1 MNTFVADIITM
12 ITQIPVIIN
21 EPFTQELT
29 IEGSTKLKNFRTRPL
44 NGSDEMYLC
53 PWNPFP
59 FTNFLSENIS
69 EYAYYNNRLDI
80 SVQRVR
86 SINCTM
92 NLCEDGKN
100 TTTIRIFYY
109 NFLDINE
116 CAERCASGVFFLV
129 RVFLY
134 FSISCKI
141 RLIIKRL

>member
-59 FTNFLSENIS
+59 FTNFLSEPIS
-69 EYAYYNNRLDI
+69 EYAYYNNRLGI
-80 SVQRVR
+80 SVQRIR
-86 SINCTM
+86 SMNFTM

-100 TTTIRIFYY
+100 PTPIHYILLYY
-109 NFLDINE
+109 F
-116 CAERCASGVFFLV
+116 R
-129 RVFLY
+129 Y
-134 FSISCKI
+134 
-141 RLIIKRL
+141 